1 MTSGSIG
8 SNTKSSSRTKTPTTM
23 TTGALKVPVDLLDD
37 GDWQWAGRESTIING
52 HKINNSSNNN
62 R

>member
-1 MTSGSIG
+1 
-8 SNTKSSSRTKTPTTM
+8 M